1 MKFLPLLLLA
11 SCTAAPAAAPL
22 AWEPEARAV
31 GEGRDGALVIPPS
44 EAATLVYADVEK
56 NLAYARS
63 HDGGDA
69 FPKPVAVNAV
79 PGEVKAH
86 GESAPWI
93 ELGPKQEVLAA
104 WEGNGEIRFARST
117 NFGRSFNPPV
127 VVNDG
132 PEKAHQSFLHMD
144 AGADGT
150 VAVAWLDFRDYND
163 ISVYAAVSKD
173 AGGTWAPN
181 VKVAGAVCPCC
192 RPAVAVGNGAIAI
205 VWRHVYPTHVR
216 DLAASTS
223 RDGGKTWSA
232 PARVAVDGWVL
243 DGCPHSGPSMVFLG
257 DVLGLAWYT
266 GAAGRA
272 SLRFSTSKDF
282 GASWSAPVELQGG
295 LQDANHPYLAAF
307 EGAFWVIFQ
316 ARDGAERGGWGPLRP
331 WVSRIGAAPQA
342 LPTLGGGVNYP
353 RLAAGNAGR
362 LYAIWSESN
371 GPASKV
377 VLCRG
382 RLR

>member
-1 MKFLPLLLLA
+1 MKTLPLLLLA
-11 SCTAAPAAAPL
+11 GCAAAPSAGPL
-22 AWEPEARAV
+22 AWEPEARAL
-31 GEGRDGALVIPPS
+31 GAGRDGALVIPPS
-44 EAATLVYADVEK
+44 EAPTLVYATADQ
-56 NLAYARS
+56 NLGYARS

-69 FPKPVAVNAV
+69 FPPPATVNAA

-86 GESAPWI
+86 GEAAPWI
-93 ELGPKQEVLAA
+93 DLGPRQEVLAA
-104 WEGNGEIRFARST
+104 WEGAGDIRFARSA
-117 NFGRSFNPPV
+117 NFGRSFQPPV
-127 VVNDG
+127 TLNDG

-150 VAVAWLDFRDYND
+150 VAVAWLDFRDAAD

-173 AGGTWAPN
+173 AGATWAPN

-192 RPAVAVGNGAIAI
+192 RPAVAVGAGAIVV
-205 VWRHVYPTHVR
+205 VWRHVFPTNLR

-223 RDGGKTWSA
+223 RDGGRTWSA

-243 DGCPHSGPSMVFLG
+243 DGCPHSGPSTALLG

-266 GAAGRA
+266 GAGGRA
-272 SLRFSTSKDF
+272 SLRFSTSRDF
-282 GASWSAPVELQGG
+282 GATWSAPVELQGG

-307 EGAFWVIFQ
+307 EGAFWAIFQ
-316 ARDGAERGGWGPLRP
+316 ARDAAERGGWGVVRP
-331 WVSRIGAAPQA
+331 WVTRIGGTPQA

-362 LYAIWSESN
+362 LYAIWTESA
-371 GPASKV
+371 GPSSRV